1 MFLVGKIRKDP
12 PTRWHLNRTLRV
24 ERAVFPFTKETVD
37 YSVEK
42 KKKKKNHSAPPSS
55 YFIDFVNTVVISCI
69 NIPLDRSATVSSLTV
84 GIIHSGPQDTGLGT
98 VAGHWGQKQ
107 LGATCTSGISA

>member
-24 ERAVFPFTKETVD
+24 ERAVFPFTKDTVD

-42 KKKKKNHSAPPSS
+42 KKKKKIIAPPRPH
-55 YFIDFVNTVVISCI
+55 IDFVNTVVISCI